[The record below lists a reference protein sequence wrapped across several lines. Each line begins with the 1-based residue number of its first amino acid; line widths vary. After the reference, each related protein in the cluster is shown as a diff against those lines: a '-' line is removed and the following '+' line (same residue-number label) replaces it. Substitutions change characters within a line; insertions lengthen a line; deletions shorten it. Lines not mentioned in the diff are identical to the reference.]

1 MSLQEYISRYYDE
14 AAAVSSK
21 NLPAAFILAH
31 SFLESGK
38 GESQLT
44 KQANNFFGIKARTGE
59 PSVTMDTTEIIN
71 GKSIKIPQKFRK
83 YETARN
89 SFKAYLLLLSN
100 TRYKK
105 VLEAR
110 THLERAKQLKAAGYF
125 TAGSNYINTL
135 AKLAAQFEAEIKKR
149 PNNTRA
155 LPIIAVLF
163 LASIL
168 VLSNKSSKIVSQ

>member
-1 MSLQEYISRYYDE
+1 MSLQDYISRYYNE

-31 SFLESGK
+31 SYLESGR

-44 KQANNFFGIKARTGE
+44 KRGNNFFGIKARAGE
-59 PSVTMDTTEIIN
+59 PFLTMDTTEIIN
-71 GKSIKIPQKFRK
+71 GKKIVIPQKFRK
-83 YETARN
+83 YDTARN
-89 SFKAYLLLLSN
+89 SFKSYLNLLSYS
-100 TRYKK
+100 RYKK
-105 VLEAR
+105 VLEA
-110 THLERAKQLKAAGYF
+110 TTNLQRAKELKAAGYF
-125 TAGSNYINTL
+125 TAGDNYINTL
-135 AKLAAQFEAEIKKR
+135 AKLATQFKAEIKKR

>member
-1 MSLQEYISRYYDE
+1 MSLQDYISKYYNE
-14 AAAVSSK
+14 AAAVSST

-44 KQANNFFGIKARTGE
+44 KRANNFFGVKARAGE
-59 PSVTMDTTEIIN
+59 PFVTMDTTEIIN
-71 GKSIKIPQKFRK
+71 CKTIRLPQKFRK
-83 YETARN
+83 YETPTN
-89 SFKAYLLLLSN
+89 SFKSYLTLLSN
-100 TRYKK
+100 SRYKK

-110 THLERAKQLKAAGYF
+110 THLQRAKELKAAGYF
-125 TAGSNYINTL
+125 TAGDNYINTL
-135 AKLAAQFEAEIKKR
+135 AKLATQFEAEIKKR

-168 VLSNKSSKIVSQ
+168 VLSNKNSKIVSQ